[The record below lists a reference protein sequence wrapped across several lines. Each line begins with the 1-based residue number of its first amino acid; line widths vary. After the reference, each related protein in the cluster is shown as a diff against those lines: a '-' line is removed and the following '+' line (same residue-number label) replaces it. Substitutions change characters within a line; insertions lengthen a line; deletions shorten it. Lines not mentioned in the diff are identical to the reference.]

1 MGDKYKSFAE
11 LEASEEEGLAF
22 ERQLARRESDT
33 LIIAPHGGGIEQ
45 GTSEIAAAVAGEEFS
60 LYCFNGIKGSGN
72 EDLHITSTLFD
83 EPQCLDLVK
92 QSRIVV
98 VIHGLQRR
106 DKAINVGGLD
116 ERLKTRLVEALNEAG
131 FEARQ
136 DDSHHSGTFPSNICN
151 RGLAGE
157 GVQLEITEG
166 LRRTMFKSLKR
177 RGRQIKNPPF
187 YKFVAVIRS
196 VLLTAQ

>member
-1 MGDKYKSFAE
+1 MDDRYESFAE
-11 LEASEEEGLAF
+11 LAASEEEGRDYKRGLV
-22 ERQLARRESDT
+22 RRESDIV
-33 LIIAPHGGGIEQ
+33 IIAPHGGGIEQ
-45 GTSEIAAAVAGEEFS
+45 GTSEIAAAMAGEEFS

-72 EDLHITSTLFD
+72 EDLHITSTMFD
-83 EPQCLDLVK
+83 DPECLDLVK

-98 VIHGLQRR
+98 AIHGLQGR

-116 ERLKTRLVEALNEAG
+116 ERLKTRVVEALNQAG
-131 FEARQ
+131 FEASE

-151 RGLAGE
+151 RGLTGE
-157 GVQLEITEG
+157 GVQLEIAEG

-177 RGRQIKNPPF
+177 RGRQFKKPPF

-196 VLLTAQ
+196 VLLTTQ